1 MSTAFST
8 EGGSEPNL
16 LLSGSVRWWCVG
28 SCWMV
33 LSHVTWGPPG
43 CLLQSA
49 GGRLTGSSWYLHCHP
64 CTRCAQTEFFPLVYR
79 AVSLGCFVSLHTSS
93 FWTNWYH
100 LMPSRYA
107 DTTGRAHRSYVCP
120 SLISPSSSNH
130 TGILVIHIIAKQQL
144 IIFKCDKVTKC
155 LNFTFCCTLCRSYH
169 NNRNGSSF
177 EVQLPCIV

>member
-1 MSTAFST
+1 MQ
-8 EGGSEPNL
+8 G
-16 LLSGSVRWWCVG
+16 R
-28 SCWMV
+28 
-33 LSHVTWGPPG
+33 PG

-49 GGRLTGSSWYLHCHP
+49 RGEANRILLASALLSMCAMCRNRLGQHNWII
-64 CTRCAQTEFFPLVYR
+64 
-79 AVSLGCFVSLHTSS
+79 AVSLGCFVSLRTSS

-107 DTTGRAHRSYVCP
+107 DTTGRAHRSYVCL
-120 SLISPSSSNH
+120 SLISPSSPNH